1 MRLLERIYKY
11 CYSYCRSG
19 AISDSV
25 GSLQTAL
32 QITWVFFLLS
42 GAIWFAGY
50 YYLSPLTDDVDA
62 DVPVP
67 FDGVSYAD
75 LLCCRDP
82 LILIDGHI
90 YRRDEVQTH
99 II

>member
-50 YYLSPLTDDVDA
+50 YYLPPLTDDVDA
-62 DVPVP
+62 ELS
-67 FDGVSYAD
+67 DGVSYAD

-90 YRRDEVQTH
+90 YRRDEGQTQ